1 MDSTRRNL
9 LTTGAAVAAATA
21 APRTFAQQPT
31 KAAPGMQF
39 LQKGNVRIRYQET
52 GAGFPLMVIHGGGQN
67 STIGWGATGAPFN
80 AMEEFKNEFRCIAA
94 DLRNA
99 HSGESSGPL
108 EIDRPWDSYTDDHLA
123 LMDHLGHK
131 RFMIIGYC
139 IGGPFIM
146 NLIKRAPE
154 RVVAAVVSQPV
165 GFNKKTPYM
174 YDVSMKNWA
183 PELIKRQPELTM
195 DMIDKFLTRM
205 YLTDA
210 DFLFTVTRDFVRKC
224 QTPLLVMPDD
234 TPAHPYEPAI
244 ECAMLAP
251 KAEMTFYP
259 WKDTKDKI
267 PLAVRHVRSFMR
279 AHRLA

>member
-1 MDSTRRNL
+1 MDTTRRNL

-21 APRTFAQQPT
+21 APKAFAQQPA
-31 KAAPGMQF
+31 KAPPGKQF
-39 LQKGNVRIRYQET
+39 FQKGNVRICYQET
-52 GAGFPLMVIHGGGQN
+52 GSGFPVMVIHGGGQN
-67 STIGWGATGAPFN
+67 STIDWGATGAPFN
-80 AMEEFKNEFRCIAA
+80 SMEEFKNEFRCIAA

-99 HSGESSGPL
+99 HSGQSSGPL

-123 LMDHLGHK
+123 LMDHLGIK

-146 NLIKRAPE
+146 NLIKRTPE
-154 RVVAAVVSQPV
+154 RVVAAVVGQPV

-174 YDVSMKNWA
+174 YDVSMKVWG
-183 PELIKRQPELTM
+183 PELIKRRPELTM

-234 TPAHPYEPAI
+234 TPAHPLEPAM

-251 KAEMTFYP
+251 RAEMTFYP
-259 WKDTKDKI
+259 WKEPKEKI
-267 PLAVRHVRSFMR
+267 PLAVRHVRSFLR
-279 AHRLA
+279 AHRPA